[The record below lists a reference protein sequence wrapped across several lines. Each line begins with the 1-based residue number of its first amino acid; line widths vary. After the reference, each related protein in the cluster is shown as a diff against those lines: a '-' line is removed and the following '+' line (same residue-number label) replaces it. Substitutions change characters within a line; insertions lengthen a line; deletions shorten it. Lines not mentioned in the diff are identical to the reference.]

1 MYIIMAVSINQ
12 PVKIFFAF
20 QLKDAVAIVEFFAWL
35 EKQVLLYNYALLYFL
50 RELLLTVA
58 RLTFNSYDNYSK
70 FYNFWF
76 EY

>member
-1 MYIIMAVSINQ
+1 MYKIMAVSIIQ

-58 RLTFNSYDNYSK
+58 RSTFNSYDNYSK
-70 FYNFWF
+70 FDNFWF
-76 EY
+76 SR